1 MDMRAIFERLM
12 GFDTVSSKPN
22 IDLMHYVRNL
32 LADAGIDAVLIPDAG
47 GHKANLFATV
57 GPAGQ
62 GGVMLSGHT
71 DVVPVEGQ
79 SWTKPAFALTEA
91 DGRYYGRGAADMK
104 GFCAVAI
111 ATLLAAAKRPL
122 KTPLHLALSYDEE
135 IGCMGVRSLIDM
147 LAAAPVRPRFC
158 IVGEPT
164 GMQVATGH
172 KGKVALRATC
182 TGREGHSALAPM
194 ALNALHL
201 AADFVQAVRAIQAD
215 VAAHGLSDGDYDVP
229 YSTLHVGKLNGGVQ
243 VNIVPNTAV
252 IDFEIRSV
260 AGEDVAGL
268 IARLR
273 DAAGAIVAPLRAEFP
288 EAAIKVEQLWDYPGL
303 GTPSDAAVVNFVK
316 ALTGANGTIKVA
328 FGTEGGLFDARL
340 GIPTVICGPG
350 SMAQGHKPDE
360 FVTVE
365 QMARCEAMMAALL
378 ASRPLPGRALTLPAN
393 PDLNFQHHQ

>member
-1 MDMRAIFERLM
+1 MDMRAIFDRLM
-12 GFDTVSSKPN
+12 CFDTVSSKPN
-22 IDLMHYVRNL
+22 IALMQFVRDL
-32 LADAGIDAVLIPDAG
+32 LADAGIEAVLIPDPLG
-47 GHKANLFATV
+47 QKANLYATV

-79 SWTKPAFALTEA
+79 AWTKQPFALTEEN
-91 DGRYYGRGAADMK
+91 GRYYGRGAADMK

-111 ATLLAAAKRPL
+111 ATMLQAAKRPL
-122 KTPLHLALSYDEE
+122 RTPLHLALSYDEE
-135 IGCMGVRSLIDM
+135 IGCMGVRSLVDM
-147 LAAAPVRPRFC
+147 LQSAPVRPRFC

-172 KGKVALRATC
+172 KGKVALRAIC

-201 AADFVQAVRAIQAD
+201 AADFVQAVRALQAD
-215 VAAHGLSDGDYDVP
+215 VAAKGLKDGDYDVP
-229 YSTLHVGKLNGGVQ
+229 YSTIHVGKLNGGVQ

-252 IDFEIRSV
+252 IDFEIRS
-260 AGEDVAGL
+260 
-268 IARLR
+268 I
-273 DAAGAIVAPLRAEFP
+273 
-288 EAAIKVEQLWDYPGL
+288 EQLWDYPGL

-316 ALTGANGTIKVA
+316 GLTGANGTMKVA

-378 ASRPLPGRALTLPAN
+378 DRLEAGI
-393 PDLNFQHHQ
+393 